1 MIFFGTQPTFTQVPP
16 RRWDSITAVLAPY
29 SAARCAQAR
38 PPLPPPM
45 LIRSNAFV
53 DTARS
58 VVAESA
64 NDILHGVSNPLLD
77 IDSLPAFDRIE
88 AAHARPALEQ
98 VLTENRARLEQL
110 TSQPNPTFASLVIP
124 VEELAYRLSRVWSP
138 IGHLNAVSNSDA
150 MREAYN
156 ECVPLLTAYSSEL
169 GQNAALY
176 RGYALVQEREGDRLD
191 AAQRKLLQ
199 NALRDFR
206 LAGVDLP
213 AERKTRYREVVQRL
227 AQLATKFSENVL
239 DAARAF
245 TRAVTDESEL
255 AGLPPTALDRAASD
269 AKEMRRSGWLF
280 KLDQPTYMTIMTS
293 AESGQLRR
301 DFYEAW
307 VTRASELGPSAG
319 RFDNNAIID
328 EILALRHKLASL
340 LGYKN
345 FADYALATR
354 MAKSSKQVLSFLDDL
369 ARRCRPAA
377 RREFSDLEEF
387 AGRELEAWDLAF
399 FGERLQER
407 RFRVSQEALRPYFPL
422 PKVLSG
428 LFTVTER
435 LYGIGVR
442 ERTGVS
448 VWHPS
453 VRYYDLTDAD
463 GSIIAGFYL
472 DPYSRAE
479 KRSGAWMDECVIA
492 KSLPA
497 GRALPVAQLVCNF
510 SAPVGAAPSLLTH
523 DEVTTLFHEFGHGL
537 HHMLTRV
544 AYPSIAGINGVAW
557 DAVELPSQFMENF
570 VWRTEVL
577 PLISAHVTTGEPL
590 PADMLKRLLGT
601 RTFNAALD
609 TLRQIELASF
619 DFELHANFDPAVGAR
634 VAETLAA
641 VRQRVAVSPSA
652 PFNRMPASFAHI
664 FAGGYAAGYYSY
676 KWAEVLAADAFEA
689 FEQAGVFDPDTAARF
704 LDSILTRGGSLDA
717 MDAFVRFRGRQ
728 PDVRPLLK
736 QTGIAA

>member
-1 MIFFGTQPTFTQVPP
+1 V
-16 RRWDSITAVLAPY
+16 
-29 SAARCAQAR
+29 
-38 PPLPPPM
+38 
-45 LIRSNAFV
+45 N
-53 DTARS
+53 
-58 VVAESA
+58 
-64 NDILHGVSNPLLD
+64 NPLLE

-88 AAHARPALEQ
+88 AAHARPALER
-98 VLTENRARLEQL
+98 VLAENRARLAQL
-110 TSQPNPTFASLVIP
+110 TAQPTPTFASLVIP
-124 VEELAYRLSRVWSP
+124 VEELSYRLSRVFSP
-138 IGHLNAVSNSDA
+138 IGHLNAVANSAA

-176 RGYALVQEREGDRLD
+176 AGYAYVQKHEGERLEEAERKVLD
-191 AAQRKLLQ
+191 

-239 DAARAF
+239 DAARAY
-245 TRAVTDESEL
+245 TRVVTDESEL
-255 AGLPPTALDRAASD
+255 AGLPASSVDRAAEIARESNQ
-269 AKEMRRSGWLF
+269 AGWHF
-280 KLDQPTYMTIMTS
+280 KLDQPTYMTVMTS
-293 AESGQLRR
+293 AESAELRR
-301 DFYEAW
+301 DVYEAW
-307 VTRASELGPSAG
+307 VTRASDIGPSAG
-319 RFDNNAIID
+319 RFDNNGIID
-328 EILALRHKLASL
+328 EILTLRHELALL

-354 MAKSSKQVLSFLDDL
+354 MAKSSKQVLAFLDDL

-387 AGRELEAWDLAF
+387 AGRKLEAWDLAF
-399 FGERLQER
+399 FGERLQES

-435 LYGIGVR
+435 LYGIAVR
-442 ERTGVS
+442 ERPGVA
-448 VWHPS
+448 VWHPG
-453 VRYYDLTDAD
+453 VCYYDLIDAE
-463 GSIIAGFYL
+463 GRIVAGFYL

-492 KSLPA
+492 KALPA

-510 SAPVGAAPSLLTH
+510 SAPVGSAPSLLTH

-570 VWRTEVL
+570 VWCTEVL
-577 PLISAHVTTGEPL
+577 PLISAHVTTGEQL
-590 PADMLKRLLGT
+590 PADVLNRLLGT

-619 DFELHANFDPAVGAR
+619 DFELHANFDPTVGAR

-641 VRQRVAVSPSA
+641 VRERVAVAPAA

-689 FEQAGVFDPDTAARF
+689 FEQAGVFDSATAARF
-704 LDSILTRGGSLDA
+704 LESILARGGSLDA
-717 MDAFVRFRGRQ
+717 MDAFVKFRGRQ

>member
-1 MIFFGTQPTFTQVPP
+1 
-16 RRWDSITAVLAPY
+16 
-29 SAARCAQAR
+29 
-38 PPLPPPM
+38 M
-45 LIRSNAFV
+45 LS
-53 DTARS
+53 
-58 VVAESA
+58 
-64 NDILHGVSNPLLD
+64 
-77 IDSLPAFDRIE
+77 
-88 AAHARPALEQ
+88 
-98 VLTENRARLEQL
+98 
-110 TSQPNPTFASLVIP
+110 
-124 VEELAYRLSRVWSP
+124 YRLSRVFSP
-138 IGHLNAVSNSDA
+138 IGHLNAVANSAA

-176 RGYALVQEREGDRLD
+176 AGYAYVQKHEGERLEEAERKVLD
-191 AAQRKLLQ
+191 

-213 AERKTRYREVVQRL
+213 AERKARYREVVQRL

-239 DAARAF
+239 DAARAY
-245 TRAVTDESEL
+245 TRVVTDESEL
-255 AGLPPTALDRAASD
+255 SGLPASAVDRAAEIARESNQ
-269 AKEMRRSGWLF
+269 AGWQF
-280 KLDQPTYMTIMTS
+280 KLDQPTYMTVMTS
-293 AESGQLRR
+293 AESAELRR
-301 DFYEAW
+301 DIYEAW

-328 EILALRHKLASL
+328 EILALRHELAL
-340 LGYKN
+340 LLCYKN

-354 MAKSSKQVLSFLDDL
+354 MAKSSRQVLAFLDDL

-387 AGRELEAWDLAF
+387 AGRKLEAWDLAF
-399 FGERLQER
+399 FGERLQES

-435 LYGIGVR
+435 LYGIAVR
-442 ERTGVS
+442 ERPGVA

-453 VRYYDLTDAD
+453 VRYYDLIDPE
-463 GSIIAGFYL
+463 GRIVAGFYL

-492 KSLPA
+492 KALPA
-497 GRALPVAQLVCNF
+497 GRTSPVAQLVCNF
-510 SAPVGAAPSLLTH
+510 SAPVGSAPSLLTH

-577 PLISAHVTTGEPL
+577 PLISAHVTTGEQL

-619 DFELHANFDPAVGAR
+619 DFELHANFDPALGAK

-641 VRQRVAVSPSA
+641 VRQRVAVAPSA

-689 FEQAGVFDPDTAARF
+689 FEQAGVFDSATAARF
-704 LDSILTRGGSLDA
+704 LESILARGGSLDA
-717 MDAFVRFRGRQ
+717 MDAFVKFRGRA